1 MCSVIFVQYYMGVC
15 SKLSWTLMAYIESKG
30 RNRGNVF
37 TPNRDQLPTVGSVPF
52 LYITLQGEVLQ
63 DQFIPTLGCYYR
75 VAEPLLVFSRPL
87 PYRRRK

>member
-1 MCSVIFVQYYMGVC
+1 MIFVQCLQQIVIDTNDIH
-15 SKLSWTLMAYIESKG
+15 KIKRKEP
-30 RNRGNVF
+30 GNVF

-87 PYRRRK
+87 PCRRRK